1 MKPFRTSVGEF
12 DRFMRELHA
21 ISRHDPVVAAQV
33 KEIARRHE
41 EVNKRT
47 PYAQSHGDSAERMTA
62 FMREVREC
70 LKERARELEAP
81 SLKKAN

>member
-1 MKPFRTSVGEF
+1 
-12 DRFMRELHA
+12 MRELNA
-21 ISRHDPVVAAQV
+21 ICKHDRVVAARV

-41 EVNKRT
+41 EVNKKT

-62 FMREVREC
+62 FMREVNEC
-70 LKERARELEAP
+70 LKARASEPEAP

>member
-1 MKPFRTSVGEF
+1 MKFHEIVGQF
-12 DRFMRELHA
+12 DAFMRELSA
-21 ISRHDPVVAAQV
+21 ICRHDQVVAAQV

-47 PYAQSHGDSAERMTA
+47 PYTRSQADSAERMTA
-62 FMREVREC
+62 FM
-70 LKERARELEAP
+70 LEAP